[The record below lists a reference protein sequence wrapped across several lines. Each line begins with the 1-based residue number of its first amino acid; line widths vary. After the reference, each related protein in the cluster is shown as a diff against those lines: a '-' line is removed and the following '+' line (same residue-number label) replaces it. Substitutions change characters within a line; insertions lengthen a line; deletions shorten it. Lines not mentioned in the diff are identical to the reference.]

1 MNTASTTTSRN
12 NRIVVIGGGAAGML
26 AAVSARAAGAEV
38 TLLEKNPYLGK
49 KLNITGKG
57 RCNVT
62 NNCTVPEYLE
72 NVIRNPK
79 FLMKAAYRF
88 TPADVMGFFESAGVP
103 LKTERGRR
111 VFPQSDRAR
120 DVTDCLAKMIYE
132 RGIRV
137 QRGCVTEILVTD
149 GEVCGVKYSSDG
161 ERRRLEAA
169 SVIICTGGMSYPAT
183 GSDGSG
189 YALARKLGHTIVT
202 PRGSLVPLVT
212 KEKWPGELTGLS
224 LKNVNLTLENGGKTL
239 FSEQGEMLF
248 THFGISGPLVLSGSA
263 LIDSFPCEAFIDMKP
278 ALTEETLDERIRSDF
293 ERFIN
298 KHFINSLD
306 DLLPKAMIPH
316 VARLSGIA
324 PQKPV
329 NSVTRAERRAL
340 AALLKAI
347 PLTVTGT
354 RPVEEAIVTAGG
366 VNVKEIDPSTMR
378 SKLVRGLFF
387 AGEIIDVDCRTGG
400 YNLQTAFCTGRL
412 AGESAA
418 DAIQKKL

>member
-1 MNTASTTTSRN
+1 
-12 NRIVVIGGGAAGML
+12 ML

>member
-1 MNTASTTTSRN
+1 
-12 NRIVVIGGGAAGML
+12 ML
-26 AAVSARAAGAEV
+26 AAVSARREDNEV
-38 TLLEKNPYLGK
+38 VIIEKNPYCGK

-62 NNCTVPEYLE
+62 NDCTVPEYLE

-79 FLMKAAYRF
+79 FLLKAAYRF
-88 TPADVMGFFESAGVP
+88 PPASVMEFFESAGVP

-111 VFPQSDRAR
+111 VFPQSDKAR
-120 DVTDCLAKMIYE
+120 DVTDCLVKMLSE

-137 QRGCVTEILVTD
+137 LRGCVTDIIAKD
-149 GEVCGVKYSSDG
+149 GEVCGVKYSARG
-161 ERRRLEAA
+161 ERKTLEAGC
-169 SVIICTGGMSYPAT
+169 VIICTGGMSYPAT

-189 YALARKLGHTIVT
+189 YALARKLGHTVVT

-212 KEKWPGELTGLS
+212 KEKWLGELTGLS
-224 LKNVNLTLENGGKTL
+224 LKNVNLTLKSGGKTL

-263 LIDSFPCEAFIDMKP
+263 LIESFPCEAFIDMKP
-278 ALTEETLDERIRSDF
+278 ALTEEVLDERIRSDF
-293 ERFIN
+293 EKFIN
-298 KHFINSLD
+298 RHFINSLEE
-306 DLLPKAMIPH
+306 LLPKAMIPH

-366 VNVKEIDPSTMR
+366 VNVREIDPSTMQSR
-378 SKLVRGLFF
+378 LVRGLYF

-418 DAIQKKL
+418 DGVTKKL

>member
-1 MNTASTTTSRN
+1 MNTEYTTARQN
-12 NRIVVIGGGAAGML
+12 KRIVVIGGGAAGML
-26 AAVSARAAGAEV
+26 AAVSARAAGADV

-62 NNCTVPEYLE
+62 NDCTVQEYLE

-79 FLMKAAYRF
+79 FLLKAAYRF
-88 TPADVMGFFESAGVP
+88 PPASVMEFFESAGVP

-111 VFPQSDRAR
+111 VFPQSDRAQ
-120 DVTDCLAKMIYE
+120 DITDCLTGMLRANGVRRL
-132 RGIRV
+132 RGVASDIIV
-137 QRGCVTEILVTD
+137 ND
-149 GEVCGVKYSSDG
+149 GKVCGVRHTFSSGHDCP
-161 ERRRLEAA
+161 EIACDAA
-169 SVIICTGGMSYPAT
+169 IICTGGMSYPAT

-189 YALARKLGHTIVT
+189 YELARKLGHTIVT

-224 LKNVNLTLENGGKTL
+224 LKNVNLSLVRNGKTL

-278 ALTEETLDERIRSDF
+278 ALDEETLDERIRSDF

-340 AALLKAI
+340 VSLLKAI
-347 PLTVTGT
+347 PLTVAGT

-366 VNVKEIDPSTMR
+366 VSVKEIDPSAMQ
-378 SKLVRGLFF
+378 SKLVRGLYF

-418 DAIQKKL
+418 T

>member
-1 MNTASTTTSRN
+1 MNTEYTTARQN
-12 NRIVVIGGGAAGML
+12 KRIVVIGGGAAGML
-26 AAVSARAAGAEV
+26 AAVSARAAGADV

-62 NNCTVPEYLE
+62 NDCTVQEYLE

-79 FLMKAAYRF
+79 FLLKAAYRF
-88 TPADVMGFFESAGVP
+88 PPASVMEFFESAGVP
-103 LKTERGRR
+103 LKSERGRR
-111 VFPQSDRAR
+111 VFPQSDRAQ
-120 DVTDCLAKMIYE
+120 DITDCLTGMLRANGVRRL
-132 RGIRV
+132 RGVASDIIV
-137 QRGCVTEILVTD
+137 ND
-149 GEVCGVKYSSDG
+149 GKVCGVRYTFSSGHGCPEIACD
-161 ERRRLEAA
+161 AA
-169 SVIICTGGMSYPAT
+169 IICTGGMSYPAT

-189 YALARKLGHTIVT
+189 YELARRLGHTIVT

-224 LKNVNLTLENGGKTL
+224 LKNVNLSLVRDGKTL

-278 ALTEETLDERIRSDF
+278 ALNEETLDERIRSDF

-329 NSVTRAERRAL
+329 NSVTRSERRAL
-340 AALLKAI
+340 VSLLKAI
-347 PLTVTGT
+347 PLTVAGT

-366 VNVKEIDPSTMR
+366 VSVKEIDPSSMQ
-378 SKLVRGLFF
+378 SKLVRGLYF

-418 DAIQKKL
+418 T

>member
-1 MNTASTTTSRN
+1 
-12 NRIVVIGGGAAGML
+12 ML
-26 AAVSARAAGAEV
+26 AAVSARRDDNEV
-38 TLLEKNPYLGK
+38 VIIEKNPYCGK

-62 NNCTVPEYLE
+62 NDCTVPEYLE

-88 TPADVMGFFESAGVP
+88 TPTDVMGFFESAGVP

-120 DVTDCLAKMIYE
+120 DVTDCLVKMIYE

-137 QRGCVTEILVTD
+137 LRGCVTDIIAKD
-149 GEVCGVKYSSDG
+149 CEVCGVKYSSGG
-161 ERRRLEAA
+161 ERRCLEAA

-189 YALARKLGHTIVT
+189 YALARKLGHTVVT

-224 LKNVNLTLENGGKTL
+224 LKNVNLTLKSGGKTL

-263 LIDSFPCEAFIDMKP
+263 LIDSFPCKAFIDMKP
-278 ALTEETLDERIRSDF
+278 ALTEEVLDERIRSDF
-293 ERFIN
+293 EKNIN
-298 KHFINSLD
+298 RHFINSLD
-306 DLLPKAMIPH
+306 ELLPKAMIPH
-316 VARLSGIA
+316 VARLSGI
-324 PQKPV
+324 PPEKPV

-366 VNVKEIDPSTMR
+366 VNVREIDPSTMR
-378 SKLVRGLFF
+378 SKLVRGLYF

>member
-1 MNTASTTTSRN
+1 
-12 NRIVVIGGGAAGML
+12 ML

-62 NNCTVPEYLE
+62 NNCTVQEYLE

-79 FLMKAAYRF
+79 FLLKAAYRF
-88 TPADVMGFFESAGVP
+88 PPASVMEFFESAGVP

-111 VFPQSDRAR
+111 VFPQSDRAQ
-120 DVTDCLAKMIYE
+120 DITDCLTEMLRANGVHRL
-132 RGIRV
+132 RGDVCDIIV
-137 QRGCVTEILVTD
+137 NEKK
-149 GEVCGVKYSSDG
+149 VCGVRYLVSSHHG
-161 ERRRLEAA
+161 EREIACDAA
-169 SVIICTGGMSYPAT
+169 IICTGGISYPAT

-366 VNVKEIDPSTMR
+366 VNVREIDPSTMQSR
-378 SKLVRGLFF
+378 LVRGLFF